1 MRLQFHLRYTI
12 NVGAISAADFFG
24 ENESS
29 RSSQGERLA
38 ILPFPEAVFSIDV
51 HYPILLVGY
60 TAAGIGYGDDVI
72 EFLANIDRDDYL
84 TPLSEQGP
92 PSKDG
97 IGSLLGSGG

>member
-1 MRLQFHLRYTI
+1 MSLPSSGFNAIRAKVVRLEFHLRYTI

-51 HYPILLVGY
+51 HDSILLGGD
-60 TAAGIGYGDDVI
+60 TASLIGNGDDVVKL
-72 EFLANIDRDDYL
+72 LANV
-84 TPLSEQGP
+84 
-92 PSKDG
+92 
-97 IGSLLGSGG
+97 GGNDEIATLRSQ